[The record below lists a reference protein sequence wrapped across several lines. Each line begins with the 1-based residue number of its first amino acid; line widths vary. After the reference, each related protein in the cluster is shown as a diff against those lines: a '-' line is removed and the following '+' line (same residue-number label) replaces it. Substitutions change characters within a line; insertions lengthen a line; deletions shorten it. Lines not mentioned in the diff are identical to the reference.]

1 MRSLAAT
8 DFSNYR
14 QNIERQSIA
23 AHREFIDAQM
33 AQAREAVDDA
43 QRSGSLANVIAAN
56 GMLLRGMEVGFI
68 TGEPDYQAIREIAE
82 GIQATRAFR
91 NLMADGGGERL
102 AKNGSVDAL
111 VRDLQARDRELS
123 AGEQPSR
130 QAIEVIRGIQAKAR
144 ARTAQPRDYATLV
157 AVHRLSSWK
166 GKALAPDGKMVEVVR
181 RDVNRQLD
189 GKMLGE
195 ETEKVLKDPDF
206 KYIMEHERPESLN
219 INVLRSN
226 GIALE
231 QYPKRAEQLRQRE
244 AEQARASPETQQKT
258 EEGPAR

>member
-1 MRSLAAT
+1 MT
-8 DFSNYR
+8 
-14 QNIERQSIA
+14 
-23 AHREFIDAQM
+23 
-33 AQAREAVDDA
+33 QARDTADAA
-43 QRSGSLANVIAAN
+43 QRSQHLANAVAAN

-68 TGEPDYQAIREIAE
+68 TGELNYRAINEISQ
-82 GIQATRAFR
+82 GIQKTRAFR
-91 NLMADGGGERL
+91 SLMADRGEQL
-102 AKNGSVDAL
+102 AQSGSVDAL

-144 ARTAQPRDYATLV
+144 ARTAQPRDYAALV

-166 GKALAPDGKMVEVVR
+166 DKALAPDGKMVEVVR

-206 KYIMEHERPESLN
+206 RYIMEHERLESLN

-226 GIALE
+226 GVALE

>member
-1 MRSLAAT
+1 MADFT
-8 DFSNYR
+8 DYR
-14 QNIERQSIA
+14 REVEQKGVEE
-23 AHREFIDAQM
+23 HRKFINEQM
-33 AQAREAVDDA
+33 TQARDTADAA
-43 QRSGSLANVIAAN
+43 QRSQHLANAVAAN

-68 TGEPDYQAIREIAE
+68 TGELNYRAINEISQ
-82 GIQATRAFR
+82 GIQKTRAFR
-91 NLMADGGGERL
+91 SLMADRGEQL
-102 AKNGSVDAL
+102 AQTGSVDTL
-111 VRDLQARDRELS
+111 VHDLQERDRELS

-130 QAIEVIRGIQAKAR
+130 QAIKVIRGVQAKAR
-144 ARTAQPRDYATLV
+144 ARTAQPRDYAALV

-195 ETEKVLKDPDF
+195 ETDKVLKDPDF

>member
-1 MRSLAAT
+1 MADYT
-8 DFSNYR
+8 DYR
-14 QNIERQSIA
+14 REVEQKGVEE
-23 AHREFIDAQM
+23 HRKFIHEQM
-33 AQAREAVDDA
+33 TQARDTPDAA
-43 QRSGSLANVIAAN
+43 QRSQHLANAVAAN

-68 TGEPDYQAIREIAE
+68 TGELNYRAINEISQ
-82 GIQATRAFR
+82 GIQKTQAFR
-91 NLMADGGGERL
+91 SLMADRGEQL
-102 AKNGSVDAL
+102 AQTGSVDTL
-111 VRDLQARDRELS
+111 VHDLQARDRELS

-181 RDVNRQLD
+181 RDVNRQRD

-244 AEQARASPETQQKT
+244 AERARASPETQQKT

>member
-1 MRSLAAT
+1 MADFT
-8 DFSNYR
+8 DYR
-14 QNIERQSIA
+14 REVEQKGVEE
-23 AHREFIDAQM
+23 HRKFINEQM
-33 AQAREAVDDA
+33 TQARDTPDAA
-43 QRSGSLANVIAAN
+43 QRSQHLANAVAAN

-68 TGEPDYQAIREIAE
+68 TGELNYRAINEISQ
-82 GIQATRAFR
+82 GIQKTQAFR
-91 NLMADGGGERL
+91 SLMEDRGEQL
-102 AKNGSVDAL
+102 AQSGSVDTL

-181 RDVNRQLD
+181 RDLNRELD
-189 GKMLGE
+189 GATLSE

-206 KYIMEHERPESLN
+206 QYIMEHEKPESLN
-219 INVLRSN
+219 INALRGN
-226 GIALE
+226 GVALE
-231 QYPKRAEQLRQRE
+231 QYAKRAGQLRQRE
-244 AEQARASPETQQKT
+244 AQQAKAAPDARQKGN
-258 EEGPAR
+258 EGPAR

>member
-1 MRSLAAT
+1 MADFT
-8 DFSNYR
+8 DYR
-14 QNIERQSIA
+14 REVEQKGVEE
-23 AHREFIDAQM
+23 HRKFINEQM
-33 AQAREAVDDA
+33 AQARETADAA
-43 QRSGSLANVIAAN
+43 QRSQHLANAVAAN

-68 TGEPDYQAIREIAE
+68 TGELNYRAINEISQ
-82 GIQATRAFR
+82 GIQKTRAFR
-91 NLMADGGGERL
+91 SLMADRGEQL
-102 AKNGSVDAL
+102 AQSGSVDTL

>member
-1 MRSLAAT
+1 MADFT
-8 DFSNYR
+8 DYR
-14 QNIERQSIA
+14 REVEQKGVEE
-23 AHREFIDAQM
+23 HRKFINEQM
-33 AQAREAVDDA
+33 TQARDTADAA
-43 QRSGSLANVIAAN
+43 QRSQHLANAVAAN

-68 TGEPDYQAIREIAE
+68 TGELNYRAINEISQ
-82 GIQATRAFR
+82 GIQKTRAFR
-91 NLMADGGGERL
+91 SLMADRGEQL
-102 AKNGSVDAL
+102 AQSSSVDAL
-111 VRDLQARDRELS
+111 VRDLQTRDRELS

-189 GKMLGE
+189 GKMLSE